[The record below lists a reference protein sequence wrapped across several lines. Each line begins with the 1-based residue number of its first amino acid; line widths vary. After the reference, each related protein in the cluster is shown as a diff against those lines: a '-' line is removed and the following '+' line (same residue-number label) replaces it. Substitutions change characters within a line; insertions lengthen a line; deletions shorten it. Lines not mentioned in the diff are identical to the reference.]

1 MKSTKLIAAVTL
13 FAGIPATHA
22 VVLID
27 SSGITAT
34 ATGSHSAPFPASNT
48 LDGLTLEG
56 FTNLGTA
63 GPPVRPGGHQN
74 NHWITPDGMLT
85 SAITFDLGGTY
96 ELTRMEVLNTSNT
109 NWNDRETDTFT
120 IETSTD
126 GGGSYSAPSSAI
138 TLQDYTLGF
147 QNVPF
152 NASGVTHVRLNV
164 TNDPGAG
171 MNTGTT
177 DSAVGLNEVQ
187 FYTIPEPSSA
197 ILLGLGSA
205 FFLRRKR
212 RA

>member
-1 MKSTKLIAAVTL
+1 MKFNKLLSPAIL
-13 FAGIPATHA
+13 FASFSATHA

-34 ATGSHSAPFPASNT
+34 ATDTHSAPFSASNT

-56 FTNLGTA
+56 LTNIGDA
-63 GPPVRPGGHQN
+63 VRPAGHQN
-74 NHWITPDGMLT
+74 NHWITPNGALN
-85 SAITFDLGGTY
+85 SVITFDLGGTY
-96 ELTRMEVLNTSNT
+96 DLTNMEVLNTSNT

-120 IETSTD
+120 VETSID
-126 GGGSYSAPSSAI
+126 GGTSYSVPSSAI

-147 QNVPF
+147 QNVPIDE
-152 NASGVTHVRLNV
+152 SGVTHVRLNV

-171 MNTGTT
+171 TDTGTADT
-177 DSAVGLNEVQ
+177 AVGLNEVR
-187 FYTIPEPSSA
+187 FYQVPEPSSA

-205 FFLRRKR
+205 IFLRRKR